1 MIMYCCN
8 GNHDRSLNVMMF
20 IINIVLYNYFTYNA
34 ACSINMAQTPDFF
47 SRNFEKYI
55 ILP

>member
-8 GNHDRSLNVMMF
+8 DNHDQSLSVMMF

-47 SRNFEKYI
+47 FLI
-55 ILP
+55 ILKNI